1 MGHLKGFMNMSH
13 RIIVAA
19 ALSLVLVPSQSFAI
33 PQAATK
39 VSVVDS
45 GKILQQ
51 LPETKQAEESLQ
63 AIATPLQKELNRM
76 NAAYQQSVVAYQQ
89 KAPSFTKTV
98 REQKEK
104 ELKLK
109 AQTLEKFQQD
119 NFGRGGTIE
128 AKQQELFLPIR
139 KKVLAAV
146 ESIATQEEVTLVL
159 EKNSAIYVTTE
170 NDLTFKV
177 LDKLNIK

>member
-1 MGHLKGFMNMSH
+1 MIHSKELVNISR
-13 RIIVAA
+13 RIIMTT
-19 ALSLVLVPSQSFAI
+19 ALSLVLIAPQSFAVT
-33 PQAATK
+33 QGGTK

-51 LPETKQAEESLQ
+51 LPETKQAEAALQ
-63 AIATPLQKELNRM
+63 ATADPLQKELNRM
-76 NAAYQQSVVAYQQ
+76 KGDYQQSVVSYGQ
-89 KAPSFTKTV
+89 KAESLTKNI
-98 REQKEK
+98 RDQKEK
-104 ELKLK
+104 ELKKK
-109 AQTLEKFQQD
+109 AQTLEKYQQD

-128 AKQQELFLPIR
+128 SKQQELFVPIR

-146 ESIATQEEVTLVL
+146 EAIAAQEGVSLVL
-159 EKNSAIYVTTE
+159 EKNSAIYVSPE

>member
-1 MGHLKGFMNMSH
+1 MSRRIFMT
-13 RIIVAA
+13 A
-19 ALSLVLVPSQSFAI
+19 ALSLVLVPPQTFAI
-33 PQAATK
+33 TQAGTK

-63 AIATPLQKELNRM
+63 AIAAPLQKELNRM
-76 NAAYQQSVVAYQQ
+76 NVDYQQSVAAYQQ
-89 KAPSFTKTV
+89 KAASLTRTV
-98 REQKEK
+98 RDQKEK

-109 AQTLEKFQQD
+109 AQTLEKYQQEH
-119 NFGRGGTIE
+119 FGRSGTIE
-128 AKQQELFLPIR
+128 TKQQELFLPIR

-146 ESIATQEEVTLVL
+146 ESIAIQEEVTLVL
-159 EKNSAIYVTTE
+159 EKNSSIYVTTE

>member
-1 MGHLKGFMNMSH
+1 MGHLKGFMNIS
-13 RIIVAA
+13 RQIIVAA
-19 ALSLVLVPSQSFAI
+19 ALGLVLVPPQSFAI
-33 PQAATK
+33 TPAGTK

-63 AIATPLQKELNRM
+63 AIANPLQKELNRL
-76 NAAYQQSVVAYQQ
+76 NADYQQSFVAYQQ
-89 KAPSFTKTV
+89 KAASFTKAV
-98 REQKEK
+98 RDQKEK

-109 AQTLEKFQQD
+109 AKSLEKYQQD

-146 ESIATQEEVTLVL
+146 ESIATQEGVSLVL

-170 NDLTFKV
+170 NDITFKV